1 MYQDLS
7 FESFKIDRQKTFSD
21 PSGHY
26 IVHDF
31 NTDAYDI
38 HAAYED
44 DTTFLRKLL
53 ITYTILRAKK

>member
-31 NTDAYDI
+31 NTDDI

-44 DTTFLRKLL
+44 DTTFLRSF
-53 ITYTILRAKK
+53 